1 MQIYLRVQSER
12 ENTNAFAVKNAV
24 DWMMPKKVFLSSLK
38 DGIFPRINKASW
50 NTQNKYISKK
60 WDIQD

>member
-38 DGIFPRINKASW
+38 DGIFPRINKAS
-50 NTQNKYISKK
+50 
-60 WDIQD
+60 